1 NFWNLD
7 RDETNYF
14 LNLVHL
20 ARAGT
25 PSLKKIIENELQAI
39 RAKHEDLGAH
49 LPAEKVDLQKENIY
63 YSAWYYCAVHVLL
76 TIPSMQSETAISEKL
91 NLPLVQVRKILESLE
106 ALDLVKKSKNKW
118 EPTKNNVHLTNE
130 SWMAAIHHI
139 NWRTK
144 ITDRIQFRSPE
155 DLHYTGIHTLS
166 RKDFKKIKNQ
176 LLESL
181 VKVDQVVRPSTEEEL
196 CCLLIDWSLF

>member
-1 NFWNLD
+1 
-7 RDETNYF
+7 
-14 LNLVHL
+14 
-20 ARAGT
+20 
-25 PSLKKIIENELQAI
+25 
-39 RAKHEDLGAH
+39 
-49 LPAEKVDLQKENIY
+49 
-63 YSAWYYCAVHVLL
+63 
-76 TIPSMQSETAISEKL
+76 
-91 NLPLVQVRKILESLE
+91 
-106 ALDLVKKSKNKW
+106 
-118 EPTKNNVHLTNE
+118 
-130 SWMAAIHHI
+130 
-139 NWRTK
+139 RTK